1 MGLFDL
7 PSPLYSAIDSLLD
20 FLPLYARLLFW
31 AVVTGIISMVLYWVC
46 SAQDKVEAA
55 KQRALSA
62 RRAMASYN
70 GTEMNEML
78 PLAKESLAASGKH
91 FLIVLGPAVLSS
103 LPALTLIV
111 WVSNHFSYE
120 LPAHGSNVRV
130 SALPDQSVNDFDLTT
145 DESGN
150 PVIRWPD
157 AGETRELS
165 RLDSEP
171 LVTLPLEAAVP
182 VVHQRYWWN
191 LLIGNPNGYL
201 PPQAGVQE
209 IRFALPRLVYLD
221 IGPDWARTWE
231 LSYFVLLI
239 LVSLGIKVAF
249 KIH

>member
-1 MGLFDL
+1 MGLFDI
-7 PSPLYSAIDSLLD
+7 PSPVYSAIDSLLA
-20 FLPLYARLLFW
+20 FLPLYGRLLIW
-31 AVVTGIISMVLYWVC
+31 AVFTGVISMILYWAC

-55 KQRALSA
+55 TQRAIAA
-62 RRAMASYN
+62 RRNMAGYE

-120 LPAHGSNVRV
+120 LPAAGTPIAIS
-130 SALPDQSVNDFDLTT
+130 SAPADLANKLTPAN

-150 PVIRWPD
+150 ATIAWPAAD
-157 AGETRELS
+157 QPAELSLGGGET
-165 RLDSEP
+165 
-171 LVTLPLEAAVP
+171 LVTLPLAAAVP
-182 VVHQRYWWN
+182 IVHQRYWWN
-191 LLIGNPNGYL
+191 ILIGNPNGYL
-201 PPQAGVQE
+201 PEDSGVTE
-209 IRFALPRLVYLD
+209 IQFALPRLVYLD
-221 IGPDWARTWE
+221 IGPEWVRTWE
-231 LSYFVLLI
+231 LSYFLLLI